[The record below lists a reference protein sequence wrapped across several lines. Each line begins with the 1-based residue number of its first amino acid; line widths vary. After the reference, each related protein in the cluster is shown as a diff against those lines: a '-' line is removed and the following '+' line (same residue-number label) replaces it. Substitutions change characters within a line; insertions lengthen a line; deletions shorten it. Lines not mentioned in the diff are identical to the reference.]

1 MRRMSSA
8 MDLPLPRSWGVIWGF
23 LFFVRVPGSRRTL
36 LHRGIIRWTHIHFV
50 HVIFSIHLFYDLAGL
65 FPILRKGRVGMKS
78 VPILFRF
85 FPAGMGHDVD
95 EGVSPGRILVG
106 HPVADDIEIVLVL

>member
-1 MRRMSSA
+1 M
-8 MDLPLPRSWGVIWGF
+8 L
-23 LFFVRVPGSRRTL
+23 
-36 LHRGIIRWTHIHFV
+36 FV
-50 HVIFSIHLFYDLAGL
+50 HVIFSIHLCYDLVGL
-65 FPILRKGRVGMKS
+65 FPMLRKGRVGMKS

-106 HPVADDIEIVLVL
+106 HPVADDIKFLFFLWIYYAAKYRREGRPAAPPPLYTPLLQYTIAVRH